1 MNSVRHVVS
10 KNIFGVKLQLL
21 HIMKHT
27 DLAVQWQ
34 EERRRTDASFST
46 DPFIRPLEKEEYI
59 SMIADALEIIPADV
73 TIHRLTGDAPKE
85 TLLAPLWS
93 RDKKSVL
100 NGINMELK
108 RRSALQGS
116 RAKK

>member
-1 MNSVRHVVS
+1 
-10 KNIFGVKLQLL
+10 
-21 HIMKHT
+21 MKHT
-27 DLAVQWQ
+27 DLAAKWL
-34 EERRRTDASFST
+34 EEKDKDTDNSSFE
-46 DPFIRPLEKEEYI
+46 PFVRPLEKEEYI
-59 SMIADALEIIPADV
+59 DMIADALEIIPAGV

-108 RRSALQGS
+108 RRSSCQGDRALQ
-116 RAKK
+116 RPDK